1 MSDPSSSVAREAG
14 RPDGPAYWY
23 PGAPAAPS
31 GHPEVTPTAP
41 AYRGGMDAQA
51 VSTELTRRLR
61 ELGIGH
67 TVEIVHGSQA
77 DGVVVRSPYAEPVTV
92 VEDQGRFALVARGA
106 DGGAKV
112 IDTEIAAEAPVEL
125 LSLYLAF
132 HTLWAMKRTV
142 DAQGAPAVARRMPN
156 LLTDQQLVIAFIAGS
171 IASTDEAIR
180 AYASGLMGTAA
191 NMLRS

>member
-23 PGAPAAPS
+23 PGAPAAAS
-31 GHPEVTPTAP
+31 GAPEVASGAATF
-41 AYRGGMDAQA
+41 RGMDAQA
-51 VSTELTRRLR
+51 VSDELGRRLGS
-61 ELGIGH
+61 LGIGH
-67 TVEIVHGSQA
+67 SVEVVRGSNA
-77 DGVVVRSPYAEPVTV
+77 DGVTVRSPYAEPVTV

-112 IDTEIAAEAPVEL
+112 IDTEIAAEAPIEL

-142 DAQGAPAVARRMPN
+142 DAQGAAAVTRRMPN

-171 IASTDEAIR
+171 ISSADEGIR
-180 AYASGLMGTAA
+180 TYASGLMGTAA

>member
-1 MSDPSSSVAREAG
+1 MSDPSNSVARDAG

-23 PGAPAAPS
+23 PGAPATAS
-31 GHPEVTPTAP
+31 GHPEVASAAA

-51 VSTELTRRLR
+51 VSNELKQRLTS
-61 ELGIGH
+61 LGIGH
-67 TVEIVHGSQA
+67 SVEIVHGANA
-77 DGVVVRSPYAEPVTV
+77 DGVIVRSPYAEPVTV

-106 DGGAKV
+106 DGTAKV

-142 DAQGAPAVARRMPN
+142 DAQGAATVARRMPN

-171 IASTDEAIR
+171 IASADEGIR
-180 AYASGLMGTAA
+180 TYASGLMGTAA
-191 NMLRS
+191 NMLRG

>member
-23 PGAPAAPS
+23 PGAPATPS
-31 GHPEVTPTAP
+31 GAPEVASGAATF
-41 AYRGGMDAQA
+41 RGGMDAQA
-51 VSTELTRRLR
+51 VSTELGRRLGS
-61 ELGIGH
+61 LGIGH
-67 TVEIVHGSQA
+67 SVEVVRGSNA
-77 DGVVVRSPYAEPVTV
+77 DGVTVRSPYAEPVTV

-106 DGGAKV
+106 DGAAKV
-112 IDTEIAAEAPVEL
+112 IDTEIAAEAPIEL

-142 DAQGAPAVARRMPN
+142 DAQGAAAVTRRMPN

-171 IASTDEAIR
+171 ISSADEAVR